1 MTVGFLES
9 VRARAREHPARVVLP
24 EGSDPRT
31 LDAAARLVSDG
42 LVRPILL
49 GDREEI
55 ASGLEARGT
64 DPDSVSVL
72 DPLSHPV
79 RSDTQAALVEL
90 RAHRGLSPEDA
101 WEHASSPVMLGAL
114 MVRRGEAEGSVAG
127 AATATGDVLRAA
139 LWCVGPAPGIRTV
152 SSSFY
157 MVVPDFRGRG
167 REVLTF
173 TDCAVV
179 PEPDPIQLG
188 EIGFAAAVARTA
200 IVGDA
205 PRVAFLSY
213 STRGSAEGPA
223 VDAVRGALD
232 RFRELAADIPADGEI
247 QVDAALIEAIG
258 DKKAPGSRVAGT
270 ANVLVFPDLNAGNIA
285 YKLVQRLAGAEAVGP
300 IVQGLAKP
308 CNDLSRGATAE
319 DIVNVSCITA
329 LSAHSS

>member
-1 MTVGFLES
+1 
-9 VRARAREHPARVVLP
+9 VVLP

-31 LDAAARLVSDG
+31 LDAAARLVGEG

-49 GDREEI
+49 GNREEI
-55 ASGLEARGT
+55 ASGLEARAT
-64 DPDSVSVL
+64 DPDSVRTV
-72 DPLSHPV
+72 DPLSEPV
-79 RSDTQAALVEL
+79 RSDTRAALVEL
-90 RAHRGLSPEDA
+90 RAHRDLSPEDA
-101 WEHASSPVMLGAL
+101 WHHAASPLMLGAL
-114 MVRRGEAEGSVAG
+114 MVRRGAAEGSVAG
-127 AATATGDVLRAA
+127 AANATGEVIRAA

-157 MVVPDFRGRG
+157 MVVPGFRGG
-167 REVLTF
+167 ETEVLTF

-179 PEPDPIQLG
+179 PQPDPVQLG
-188 EIGFAAAVARTA
+188 EIGFAAAGARRA
-200 IVGDA
+200 IVGDE

-232 RFRELAADIPADGEI
+232 RFRELAPDTPADGEI

-258 DKKAPGSRVAGT
+258 EKKAPDSEVAGR
-270 ANVLVFPDLNAGNIA
+270 ANVLVFPDLNSGNIA
-285 YKLVQRLAGAEAVGP
+285 YKLVQRLAGADAVGP

-319 DIVNVSCITA
+319 DIVNVACITA
-329 LSAHSS
+329 LSARTS